1 VRGAVWIVCT
11 ASLGQVI
18 PWLMGA
24 AVDVLGERTH
34 FERLRPLCLGI
45 IAAALLQGIFRY
57 WMRFD
62 IIGASRKIEYDLRN
76 TLFNHLLRLPSAFY
90 NHMRTGDLMTRATS
104 DLEAVRSVVGPA
116 VMYFSNTTIIV
127 LSSVTLMILIHP
139 WLTLLALLPMAL
151 LSVVVRVL
159 GRRVHARTLE
169 TQAPESQ
176 MAARVQET
184 LSGIRVVKSYVQE
197 EAELASFAGE
207 ARELLHCNLRLV
219 RVWGMFFPSMAL
231 IVGAGAILTLWFGGK
246 LVMDGSITLGAFVA
260 FNAYLGRL
268 TWPMISIGWVLNLVE
283 RGAASL
289 SRINQILDTEPAIAS
304 PLQTPSLPPVE
315 GSVHLQNVT
324 FAYEPGQ
331 PVLHDIDLQVAAGET
346 LAIVGPT
353 GSGKSTLL
361 SLVARLYDVQE
372 GRVLVDGHDV
382 REVPLEWLRGA
393 LGFVP
398 QETFLFGDSLVNNVA
413 FGRARDLVDPGG
425 VAPEEID
432 RVADISQLTEAVRA
446 FEDGWET
453 MLGERG
459 ITLSGGQKQ
468 RTAIARALLRN
479 PRILLLDDC
488 LSSVDTYTEEEILKG
503 LRTVMKQRTSIIV
516 AHRVSTVRS
525 ADRVVVL
532 DHGRIR
538 EQGTHAELMQQNG
551 YYANLVRRQMLREE
565 LEDVV

>member
-1 VRGAVWIVCT
+1 
-11 ASLGQVI
+11 
-18 PWLMGA
+18 MGA
-24 AVDVLGERTH
+24 AVDVLGNEGRL
-34 FERLRPLCLGI
+34 ERLQPLCLGI
-45 IAAALLQGIFRY
+45 VAAALLQGIFRY

-62 IIGASRKIEYDLRN
+62 IIGASRHIEYDLRN
-76 TLFNHLLRLPSAFY
+76 ALFNHLLRLPASFY
-90 NHMRTGDLMTRATS
+90 NQTRTGDLMTRATS
-104 DLEAVRSVVGPA
+104 DLEAVRAVVGPA

-127 LSSVTLMILIHP
+127 LSSVILMILIHP
-139 WLTLLALLPMAL
+139 WLTLLALLPMTL

-159 GRRVHARTLE
+159 GRQVHARTLE
-169 TQAPESQ
+169 TQAQESQ

-197 EAELASFAGE
+197 DAELRAFETE
-207 ARELLHCNLRLV
+207 AQELLQCNLRLV

-246 LVMDGSITLGAFVA
+246 LVMEGTISLGGFVA

-268 TWPMISIGWVLNLVE
+268 TWPMISIGWVLNLIE

-304 PLQTPSLPPVE
+304 PLQGPARKPLT
-315 GSVHLQNVT
+315 GAVHLQDVT
-324 FAYEPGQ
+324 FAYVPER
-331 PVLHDIDLQVAAGET
+331 PVLRNIELRIEAGET
-346 LAIVGPT
+346 LALVGPT

-361 SLVARLYDVQE
+361 ALIARLYDVQE
-372 GRVLVDGHDV
+372 GCVRVDGQDV
-382 REVPLEWLRGA
+382 REVSLQWLRAGM
-393 LGFVP
+393 GFVP
-398 QETFLFGDSLVNNVA
+398 QETFLFADTLQNNVA
-413 FGRARDLVDPGG
+413 FGREASIADASAVPL
-425 VAPEEID
+425 AEIE
-432 RVADISQLTEAVRA
+432 RVAAISQLSEAVRD
-446 FEDGWET
+446 FEDGWQT
-453 MLGERG
+453 LLGERG

-488 LSSVDTYTEEEILKG
+488 LASVDTYTEEEILKG

-525 ADRVVVL
+525 ADRVLVL
-532 DHGRIR
+532 EAGRIR
-538 EQGTHAELMQQNG
+538 EQGNHEELMQHNG

-565 LEDVV
+565 LEDAV